1 MLASLSFLFLIES
14 IAGIQVSYSQQA
26 LFLVLPS
33 GNYDV
38 VALECDL
45 PVVGRQRQTV
55 DKIECIVP
63 VRFFGSGFMVEK
75 QTAVNRISC
84 SVTPDNSIVSGPIFS
99 LTIFSF

>member
-1 MLASLSFLFLIES
+1 MLASLSFLSLIES
-14 IAGIQVSYSQQA
+14 IAGIQVPTASRRVS
-26 LFLVLPS
+26 VLPS

-75 QTAVNRISC
+75 QTAVNRNLLFCHS
-84 SVTPDNSIVSGPIFS
+84 
-99 LTIFSF
+99 